1 MIFMLSVLSVK
12 RDTIIVHIVGTF
24 MTWRFALSVLLQWIL
39 LQKYYP
45 KKLEIVTMLNFPQE
59 ILNAKKTIT
68 IAVDENDELIFST
81 DNQPGEE
88 WKPWELYGAIQFA
101 AQTFGLPTSQNEVQ
115 GDTAPNTV
123 QDEDIP
129 QQLEMDLSFLHEE
142 EGQQFEVEQL
152 KSKRNQY
159 QATHGHES
167 YKNVQVQSVNYSG
180 DYPWLK

>member
-1 MIFMLSVLSVK
+1 
-12 RDTIIVHIVGTF
+12 
-24 MTWRFALSVLLQWIL
+24 
-39 LQKYYP
+39 
-45 KKLEIVTMLNFPQE
+45 MLNFPQE

-101 AQTFGLPTSQNEVQ
+101 AQTFGLPTSQNEVHS
-115 GDTAPNTV
+115 DTAPNTV

-142 EGQQFEVEQL
+142 EGQQFEVEPL

>member
-1 MIFMLSVLSVK
+1 
-12 RDTIIVHIVGTF
+12 
-24 MTWRFALSVLLQWIL
+24 
-39 LQKYYP
+39 
-45 KKLEIVTMLNFPQE
+45 MLNFPQE

-101 AQTFGLPTSQNEVQ
+101 VQTFGLPTSQNEVQ
-115 GDTAPNTV
+115 SDTAPNTV

-142 EGQQFEVEQL
+142 EGQQFEVEPL
-152 KSKRNQY
+152 KSTSCIV
-159 QATHGHES
+159 APP
-167 YKNVQVQSVNYSG
+167 V
-180 DYPWLK
+180 